1 MPKAKREKNCYVCE
15 KADLIRMSFMV
26 CAQCSRHF
34 CSRHGDLKM
43 DECTNCLDGGEE
55 MQAG

>member
-15 KADLIRMSFMV
+15 EAGGIRMSFMV

-34 CSRHGDLKM
+34 CSQHGEPNLDK
-43 DECTNCLDGGEE
+43 CTACLDGGEE
-55 MQAG
+55 T